1 MKEEKII
8 KIRFDQMNSSYLQFL
23 DSGGILHI
31 TNFSGGLD
39 FLEAH
44 RQQCIK
50 SGELKMRNGKKFLL
64 IEI

>member
-1 MKEEKII
+1 MKEEKVI

-39 FLEAH
+39 FWKLTG
-44 RQQCIK
+44 
-50 SGELKMRNGKKFLL
+50 SNVLKVAN
-64 IEI
+64 